1 MMAIE
6 EEMTPFGFYD
16 DGNEAEELPLFNF
29 WLKYVI

>member
-1 MMAIE
+1 MYANQMMTIE

-29 WLKYVI
+29 